1 MGTSTSSSGPKS
13 GISLD
18 PPWLDLLAEAQPSAN
33 APPDDVADAKPSG
46 NDIQENQ
53 QSMPNEPSDLAPAR
67 RFASARRELGKFAR
81 TGNRDN
87 FRKAVGHYSRTGM
100 GGAKNV
106 AKRMRVSTKN
116 AAGLAS
122 LLQATREG
130 TDPQISQWVSN
141 LSARNPT
148 AQDVIDDIIL
158 QVTSSGGSLDE
169 ESCRDSMD
177 QAMSELMVIQPG
189 IDLLKMDDADIWT
202 VVELFLGNE
211 ACNRLHQ
218 DIGQLF
224 ESAMLNPRDA
234 VRRMNEMREYLKSE
248 VSAQVKALREEN
260 PNPNSRQM
268 ESVLQDALQNTFF
281 VYEGLL

>member
-1 MGTSTSSSGPKS
+1 MGTSTSSSGPNS
-13 GISLD
+13 GVSFD
-18 PPWLDLLAEAQPSAN
+18 PPWLDQLGDAQPSTQTPAEDI
-33 APPDDVADAKPSG
+33 AGGEPAEKGVPKDQQPKPNKS
-46 NDIQENQ
+46 N
-53 QSMPNEPSDLAPAR
+53 DLAPAR
-67 RFASARRELGKFAR
+67 RFANARREMGKFAR
-81 TGNRDN
+81 TGSGES

-100 GGAKNV
+100 GGARNV

-122 LLQATREG
+122 FLQATREG
-130 TDPQISQWVSN
+130 TDPQISQWVNN

-189 IDLLKMDDADIWT
+189 IDLLKMNDADIWT

-224 ESAMLNPRDA
+224 ESAKLSPRDA

-248 VSAQVKALREEN
+248 VSAQVKALRAEN
-260 PNPNSRQM
+260 PNPNSGQM

-281 VYEGLL
+281 VYEGSL